1 VKARLLSRTS
11 LHYPDGASQSDDRP
25 AFVRAASGLC
35 WFGDEL
41 CIVQDDTSFLAL
53 YSEARGLRCLALPR
67 GAGGRR
73 RFEEGLGN
81 RLGKPDLEALVSVP
95 TPRGPRLLAFG
106 SGSLPLREVV
116 AVIDPAGGRAEF
128 IGMMTFCQRL
138 RDALELGPDELNI
151 EGAALI
157 GDRLRF
163 FQRRPSA
170 TIDVGVQAFVDW
182 LFDAGEA
189 PSPPLYNRR
198 SYDLG
203 SRHGV
208 PFGFTDAAALDAE
221 RVVFCAAA
229 EDTDDAVEDGAVLG
243 SLIGVI
249 HDERVS
255 VSEIVDADG
264 APLALKAEGI
274 ALDRVRSG
282 WLWLVHDADDPAT
295 PAELCAI
302 ELSF

>member
-1 VKARLLSRTS
+1 MKARLLSRTP
-11 LHYPDGASQSDDRP
+11 LHYPDGASQLDDRP

-53 YSEARGLRCLALPR
+53 YSEARGLRCMALPR
-67 GAGGRR
+67 GAGARR

-81 RLGKPDLEALVSVP
+81 RLDKPDLEALVSVP

-163 FQRRPSA
+163 FQRHPSA
-170 TIDVGVQAFVDW
+170 TVDVDVQAFVDW

-189 PSPPLYNRR
+189 PCPLLGNRR

-203 SRHGV
+203 ARHGV

-221 RVVFCAAA
+221 RIVFCAAA
-229 EDTDDAVEDGAVLG
+229 EDTDDPVEDGAVRG
-243 SLIGVI
+243 SLIGI
-249 HDERVS
+249 IEGGEVS
-255 VSEIVDADG
+255 VTEIADAQG
-264 APLALKAEGI
+264 NPLALKAEGI
-274 ALDRVRSG
+274 AVDPAQSG
-282 WLWLVHDADDPAT
+282 RLWLVHDADDAET
-295 PAELCAI
+295 PAELCI
-302 ELSF
+302 VELSL